1 LVPAILQDDTGYLVT
16 REMNSEMILRE
27 LDAVREEFKKIYPRI
42 VARSEKVHKANAR
55 RINRKAKAPN
65 FNIGEFVLVAKDKGE
80 RRGAKKLDLAWRG
93 PFEVVGFKGD
103 LVLKLRRL
111 VRRENEGRRS
121 NPTFLA
127 HASRVIPFASSEL
140 DKTVELENVSW
151 DGLRFRVDKITRI
164 RAEKNGR
171 TFRFFVTI
179 RWEGFDRAHDT
190 DEPLDLIYDQIPDL
204 IEAFAKKDKRMSAA
218 QRRAFRQ
225 QVAKLKGNKRPNE
238 RTNNRTNEQLQSNVT
253 NVVSEYEYG
262 SSLRDAVR
270 EQISVDEE
278 EPATVQVTPRN
289 ERTES
294 TPSEATKERTDG
306 VE

>member
-1 LVPAILQDDTGYLVT
+1 
-16 REMNSEMILRE
+16 M
-27 LDAVREEFKKIYPRI
+27 
-42 VARSEKVHKANAR
+42 
-55 RINRKAKAPN
+55 
-65 FNIGEFVLVAKDKGE
+65 
-80 RRGAKKLDLAWRG
+80 
-93 PFEVVGFKGD
+93 
-103 LVLKLRRL
+103 
-111 VRRENEGRRS
+111 
-121 NPTFLA
+121 
-127 HASRVIPFASSEL
+127 

-171 TFRFFVTI
+171 TFRFFITI

-204 IEAFAKKDKRMSAA
+204 IEAFVKKDKRMSAA

-225 QVAKLKGNKRPNE
+225 QVAKLKGNKGPNE